1 MATEAGTRSDSVIY
15 LTLVDFLIQLIF
27 FGVFLFVAFN
37 QSRTQDEP
45 TLSPEFK
52 QYGVPILEGFGE
64 LVSAD
69 NVPIFQ
75 QLAKFIRNRQD
86 LIDLVE
92 SLKRAGSVQSLL
104 DGTKIVQEAGGN
116 EAARKRLGLG
126 RPACLASKAP
136 LMTVVAYDEFIE
148 IAVITDDGRRIFDEI
163 EVNIVAGVKLS
174 FDQFTTQFKRLI
186 QQKVGD
192 EPCVHFVRYERAT
205 KLEAPRL
212 AVDKIFLIGR

>member
-1 MATEAGTRSDSVIY
+1 MATEAGNRSDSIIY

-37 QSRTQDEP
+37 QSGTQDEP
-45 TLSPEFK
+45 NWTPEFK
-52 QYGVPILEGFGE
+52 KYGVPILEGFGE

-86 LIDLVE
+86 LLDLVD
-92 SLKRAGSVQSLL
+92 SLKRAGSVKALL
-104 DGTKIVQEAGGN
+104 DGAKIVQEAGGN

-126 RPACLASKAP
+126 RPACLANKAP
-136 LMTVVAYDEFIE
+136 LMTLVAYDEFIE
-148 IAVITDDGRRIFDEI
+148 VTAITEDGRRVFEEI
-163 EVNIVAGVKLS
+163 NVNIMPGAKLS
-174 FDQFTTQFKRLI
+174 FDEFTMRFKLLV
-186 QQKVGD
+186 QQKVSG

-205 KLEAPRL
+205 RLEAPRL

>member
-1 MATEAGTRSDSVIY
+1 MVTEASSRSDSIIY

-27 FGVFLFVAFN
+27 FGIFLFVAFN

-45 TLSPEFK
+45 NLSPEFK

-86 LIDLVE
+86 LVDLVE
-92 SLKRAGSVQSLL
+92 SLKRAGSVQHLL
-104 DGTKIVQEAGGN
+104 DGTKIVQEAGGI
-116 EAARKRLGLG
+116 ESARKRLGLG
-126 RPACLASKAP
+126 RPACLASKAS
-136 LMTVVAYDEFIE
+136 LMTVVAFDEFIE
-148 IAVITDDGRRIFDEI
+148 IAAITEDGQKVFDET
-163 EVNIVAGVKLS
+163 EVNVAAGAKLS
-174 FDQFTTQFKRLI
+174 FDQFTARFKRLI
-186 QQKVGD
+186 QQKVAG

-212 AVDKIFLIGR
+212 VVDKIFLIGR